1 MIRFKF
7 SLDFKNRKDGFYELG
22 KISANGQITV
32 PVEIRRLL
40 GLKSGDK
47 ILFYQKQDGEI
58 VMSNASSQAIRKA
71 QAAFTG
77 VAEDMGIYSEDD
89 VQALVD
95 EVRYGK
101 EK

>member
-1 MIRFKF
+1 MLQPCTKRVQTAIIIYR
-7 SLDFKNRKDGFYELG
+7 
-22 KISANGQITV
+22 ISANGQITV

>member
-1 MIRFKF
+1 MN
-7 SLDFKNRKDGFYELG
+7 LA

-58 VMSNASSQAIRKA
+58 VMSNASSQEIRKA

-89 VQALVD
+89 FQALVD

>member
-1 MIRFKF
+1 MN
-7 SLDFKNRKDGFYELG
+7 LA

-47 ILFYQKQDGEI
+47 ILFFQKQDGEI
-58 VMSNASSQAIRKA
+58 VISNASSQAIRKA

-77 VAEDMGIYSEDD
+77 VAETMGISSEDD
-89 VQALVD
+89 IQALID
-95 EVRYGK
+95 EVRYRKGK
-101 EK
+101 

>member
-1 MIRFKF
+1 M
-7 SLDFKNRKDGFYELG
+7 
-22 KISANGQITV
+22 

-47 ILFYQKQDGEI
+47 ILFCQKQDGKI

-95 EVRYGK
+95 EVR
-101 EK
+101 

>member
-1 MIRFKF
+1 M
-7 SLDFKNRKDGFYELG
+7 NVA

>member
-1 MIRFKF
+1 MN
-7 SLDFKNRKDGFYELG
+7 LA

-47 ILFYQKQDGEI
+47 ILFFQKQDGEI
-58 VMSNASSQAIRKA
+58 VISNASSTAIRKA

-77 VAEDMGIYSEDD
+77 AAEEMGLSSEEDI
-89 VQALVD
+89 QALVD
-95 EVRYGK
+95 EVRYGN
-101 EK
+101 ER

>member
-1 MIRFKF
+1 MN
-7 SLDFKNRKDGFYELG
+7 LA

-32 PVEIRRLL
+32 PVEIWRLL

-47 ILFYQKQDGEI
+47 ILFFQKRDGEI
-58 VMSNASSQAIRKA
+58 VVSNASSKAIRKA

-77 VAEDMGIYSEDD
+77 AAEAMGVSSEDD
-89 VQALVD
+89 IQVLVD

-101 EK
+101 ENLKCGDCV